1 MVVNYLTSLLMI
13 NMGLLGVL
21 LSYSIINAGIMN
33 FSFIL
38 DSWSLNFFGL
48 LSLISSMVFI
58 WSYYYMDG
66 ESNYGRFLSIVISFV
81 GSMVVLIFMSSFFGA
96 MIGWDGLG
104 VTSFLLVIYY
114 KNRKSL
120 GSGMI
125 TALTNRL
132 GDCFFL
138 VILGVSAYSSMHPSF
153 YYLLLIMILLTSM
166 TKSAQIPFSSWLP
179 SAMAAP
185 TPVSALVHSSTLVT
199 AGVYFL
205 MRFNIMSFEWMLSIG
220 SATMLMAGV
229 CACAEMDI
237 KKIVALSTLSQL
249 GVMMISLSL
258 MQKDFCFFHL
268 MTHAM
273 FKALLFM
280 CVGVGIHTIFGSQ
293 DFRSFSGVSSILVWP
308 SSLLLISNMS
318 LLGFPF
324 MSGFYSKDLILES
337 FYSSSQS
344 AIMGMLFLVGV
355 GLTTAYSIKMMNLA
369 FYLKTSSLPNSL
381 ASGGFSTSVKLPL
394 LTLGLCSIM
403 SGAMLSYW
411 NINFLMTTVLI
422 LDKMMPL
429 LFILAG
435 VVLGLLVSNLKI
447 PFLSSMWNLSAL
459 FQKSSGFSIT
469 MSSPLYYDNGWVEIS
484 GGKGS
489 VNLFILMKMV
499 LYPSMGLSVVMV
511 WMTML

>member
-1 MVVNYLTSLLMI
+1 M
-13 NMGLLGVL
+13 
-21 LSYSIINAGIMN
+21 
-33 FSFIL
+33 
-38 DSWSLNFFGL
+38 
-48 LSLISSMVFI
+48 
-58 WSYYYMDG
+58 
-66 ESNYGRFLSIVISFV
+66 RR
-81 GSMVVLIFMSSFFGA
+81 FFGA

-120 GSGMI
+120 GSGII

-138 VILGVSAYSSMHPSF
+138 VILGVSAYSRIHPRF
-153 YYLLLIMILLTSM
+153 YYLLLIMILLTSI

-205 MRFNIMSFEWMLSIG
+205 MRFNIIRFEWILRIG
-220 SATMLMAGV
+220 RATILIAGV
-229 CACAEMDI
+229 CACAEIDI

-249 GVMMISLSL
+249 GVIIISLSL
-258 MQKDFCFFHL
+258 IQKDFCFFHL
-268 MTHAM
+268 MTHAI

-293 DFRSFSGVSSILVWP
+293 DFRRFSGVRRILVWP
-308 SSLLLISNMS
+308 SSLLLISNIS

-324 MSGFYSKDLILES
+324 ISGFYSKDLILER

-344 AIMGMLFLVGV
+344 AIIGILFLVGV
-355 GLTTAYSIKMMNLA
+355 GLTTAYRIKIMNLA

-381 ASGGFSTSVKLPL
+381 ASGGFRTRVKLPL
-394 LTLGLCSIM
+394 LTLGLCSIIR
-403 SGAMLSYW
+403 GAILSYW
-411 NINFLMTTVLI
+411 NINFLITTVLI
-422 LDKMMPL
+422 IDKMMPL

-447 PFLSSMWNLSAL
+447 PFLRSIWNLRAL
-459 FQKSSGFSIT
+459 FQKSRGFSVTI
-469 MSSPLYYDNGWVEIS
+469 SSPLYYDNGWVEIR

-489 VNLFILMKMV
+489 VNLFILIKIV
-499 LYPSMGLSVVMV
+499 LYPSIGLSVVIV
-511 WMTML
+511 WITIL